1 MTFADRVAAV
11 EEVVIHGHRVSF
23 RRSGTGSAIVLIHG
37 ITGSSR
43 TWEDVIPPLAEHH
56 TVIAPD
62 LLGHGDSAKPRGDY
76 SLGAYA
82 SGIRDLTLA
91 RGHERAT
98 ILGHSLGGGI
108 ALQFAHQFP
117 ERLERLIL
125 VSGGGF
131 GREVNIML
139 RAATQC

>member
-1 MTFADRVAAV
+1 MASLQARRPGEAAGTIGGTPHGDR
-11 EEVVIHGHRVSF
+11 
-23 RRSGTGSAIVLIHG
+23 TGSARARRFG
-37 ITGSSR
+37 
-43 TWEDVIPPLAEHH
+43 
-56 TVIAPD
+56 
-62 LLGHGDSAKPRGDY
+62 SAKPRGDY